1 MKLKDLIKNEN
12 FDYIE
17 FRETVLDDDGKT
29 SICLFAGACK
39 SIDGK
44 LISLDRDNYSEEMEI
59 IEYNLHNSKKSSTF
73 VGFLWTMRNE
83 K

>member
-1 MKLKDLIKNEN
+1 MKLKDLIQNED

-44 LISLDRDNYSEEMEI
+44 LISLDGDNYSEEIEIMEYKRWSDSI
-59 IEYNLHNSKKSSTF
+59 VKKGLT
-73 VGFLWTMRNE
+73 VIY
-83 K
+83 